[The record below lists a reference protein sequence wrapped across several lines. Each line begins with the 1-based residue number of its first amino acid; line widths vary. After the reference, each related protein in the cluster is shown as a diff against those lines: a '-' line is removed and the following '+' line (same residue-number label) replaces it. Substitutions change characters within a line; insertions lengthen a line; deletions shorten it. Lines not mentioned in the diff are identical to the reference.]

1 MERSPAK
8 PGVLVVTY
16 IADHYHAVP
25 THINALAGTARN
37 TPQSPLSDD
46 TRKRDEEYS
55 ADVSSSVAA
64 DTGADGDS
72 ELWAPGE
79 MDDMFGAFD
88 DDFDHFFGDGDVF
101 GRSVSL

>member
-16 IADHYHAVP
+16 IADHCHAVP

-37 TPQSPLSDD
+37 PPHSPPMSDD
-46 TRKRDEEYS
+46 TTKREEYS

-64 DTGADGDS
+64 ETGADGES
-72 ELWAPGE
+72 ELWAPVE
-79 MDDMFGAFD
+79 TDDMFGAFE
-88 DDFDHFFGDGDVF
+88 DDFDHFFGDGDLF